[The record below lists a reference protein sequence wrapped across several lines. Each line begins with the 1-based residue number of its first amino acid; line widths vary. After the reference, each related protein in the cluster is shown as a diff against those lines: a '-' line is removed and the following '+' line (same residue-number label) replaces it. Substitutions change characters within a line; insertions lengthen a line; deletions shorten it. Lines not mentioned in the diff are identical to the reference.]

1 MLLQV
6 TKRKTI
12 PLKGLSLYLG
22 KNWLDVS
29 KKILDTLFWGIIGIN
44 KNIFSSFTQKGTTG
58 HQTMQ
63 QVLLYLEISLVS

>member
-6 TKRKTI
+6 TKSKTI
-12 PLKGLSLYLG
+12 PLKGLSLYLR
-22 KNWLDVS
+22 KSWLDVS
-29 KKILDTLFWGIIGIN
+29 KKIWILCFEELLASIKI
-44 KNIFSSFTQKGTTG
+44 SFPRLLKKGTTG